1 MRVFR
6 STKWLLVAALGIVG
20 SVGAGVALATVT
32 STVLSDTH
40 PAGGSSNE
48 VRLRV
53 VRNQF
58 VPSADQPTFS
68 SGWHTHPGPVFFGV
82 QEGHVRISQGPPC
95 GTKVLGPGDT
105 YIEIPEHPVLAT
117 AKRAAKWTTSYVVPA
132 DRPLMTP
139 VADPCPARHHAD

>member
-6 STKWLLVAALGIVG
+6 SMKWSTVAALGVVA
-20 SVGAGVALATVT
+20 SVGVGVALATVT

-40 PAGGSSNE
+40 PAGGSANE

-68 SGWHTHPGPVFFGV
+68 SGWHTHPGPVFFQV
-82 QEGHVRISQGPPC
+82 QEGRVKITQGPPC
-95 GTKVLGPGDT
+95 RTTRLGPGET
-105 YIEIPEHPVLAT
+105 YVEIPEHPVLAT
-117 AKRAAKWTTSYVVPA
+117 AKRAAKWTTSYIVPA
-132 DRPLMTP
+132 DKPLMTP
-139 VADPCPARHHAD
+139 VAAACRSRHED